1 MKKQIFL
8 IGISTLILT
17 SCVNSKVENSTQK
30 DSITVNLADSNQE
43 KKVATGSDRDDHGC
57 IGSAGYTWS
66 VLKNE
71 CIRVFEQDLQLTQK
85 ESKESYTSLAAVVFN
100 ADKSKAEIFLAN
112 GNPDIL
118 EQTSA
123 KKGSMRWK
131 KGNYELI
138 EEGGF
143 SLLENGKVIYYQ
155 AQPNSP
161 KTK

>member
-1 MKKQIFL
+1 MQQ
-8 IGISTLILT
+8 LILFIGFAALT
-17 SCVNSKVENSTQK
+17 LMSCLHSKVENSTKK
-30 DSITVNLADSNQE
+30 DSIAVNLAE
-43 KKVATGSDRDDHGC
+43 KKVATGSDRDEHGC

-71 CIRVFEQDLQLTQK
+71 CIRVFEQDVQLTQK

-100 ADKSKAEIFLAN
+100 ADKSKAEVFLAN

-118 EQTSA
+118 EQTA
-123 KKGSMRWK
+123 NKKGSMRWK

-155 AQPNSP
+155 TQPNSQ